1 MKQEWGGKDRG
12 MMHRGGQGPPNMNT
26 RCYSEGREKPMKSVK
41 KNEVNYS
48 DLCFRKISL
57 DSVKG
62 IELEGKEA
70 A

>member
-1 MKQEWGGKDRG
+1 LKQEWGGKDRG
-12 MMHRGGQGPPNMNT
+12 MTHRGGQGPPSMNT
-26 RCYSEGREKPMKSVK
+26 RCYSEGREKPMKGLK
-41 KNEVNYS
+41 KNEANYS

-62 IELEGKEA
+62 IELEGTEA

>member
-1 MKQEWGGKDRG
+1 
-12 MMHRGGQGPPNMNT
+12 MNT
-26 RCYSEGREKPMKSVK
+26 RCYSEGREKPMKGLK
-41 KNEVNYS
+41 KNEANYS

-62 IELEGKEA
+62 IELEGTEA

>member
-1 MKQEWGGKDRG
+1 MR
-12 MMHRGGQGPPNMNT
+12 GQGPLSMNT
-26 RCYSEGREKPMKSVK
+26 RCYSEGHEKLMKGVK

-62 IELEGKEA
+62 KELEA